1 MNSITIKNKVM
12 NNREQFAFEFAELLN
27 KYLIRKY
34 KKIPSANFFANQF
47 NLRAKGTTTITA
59 ETARKWLR
67 GISVPEIDRFLVLID
82 WLGFHPGELFGFEN
96 NLEKLPEMTEL
107 IEVLEKQLTVI
118 KETINEYKK

>member
-1 MNSITIKNKVM
+1 MNQTTIKNKIM
-12 NNREQFAFEFAELLN
+12 NNRKQFAFEFAELLN

-34 KKIPSANFFANQF
+34 KKTPSANFFANQF

-67 GISVPEIDRFLVLID
+67 GIAVPQIDRFLVLID

-96 NLEKLPEMTEL
+96 NAEKLPEMTEL
-107 IEVLEKQLTVI
+107 IEMLEKQLTVI

>member
-1 MNSITIKNKVM
+1 MNQTIIKNKNM
-12 NNREQFAFEFAELLN
+12 NNRKQFALEFAELLN
-27 KYLIRKY
+27 KYLLRKY
-34 KKIPSANFFANQF
+34 NKTPSANFFANQF

-96 NLEKLPEMTEL
+96 NAEKLPEMTEL

>member
-1 MNSITIKNKVM
+1 MNQTIIKNKNM
-12 NNREQFAFEFAELLN
+12 NNRKQFALEFAELLN
-27 KYLIRKY
+27 KYLLRKY
-34 KKIPSANFFANQF
+34 NKTPSANFFANQF

-96 NLEKLPEMTEL
+96 NSEKLPEMSEL
-107 IEVLEKQLTVI
+107 IEMLEKQLAVI
-118 KETINEYKK
+118 RETINEYKK

>member
-34 KKIPSANFFANQF
+34 KKTPSANFFANQF

-96 NLEKLPEMTEL
+96 NAEKLPEMTEL

>member
-1 MNSITIKNKVM
+1 MNQTIIKNKNM
-12 NNREQFAFEFAELLN
+12 NNRKQFALEFAELLN
-27 KYLIRKY
+27 KYLLRKY
-34 KKIPSANFFANQF
+34 NKTPSANFFANQF

-67 GISVPEIDRFLVLID
+67 GIAVPEIDRFLVLID

-96 NLEKLPEMTEL
+96 NAEKLPEMTEL

>member
-96 NLEKLPEMTEL
+96 NAEKLPEMTEL